1 LDGSS
6 HANDNDQRCNHAG
19 SIYIVVRAAAS
30 TVHLLSNSMTFSP
43 NHRLVT
49 VVSLTFAPF
58 FSLTAQ
64 QTYQSP
70 PPELVKILEAP
81 ANPVT
86 SISPNRRWVL
96 VTVADPRTVTI
107 SDMADSA
114 YYLAGSK
121 IRATPDYR
129 IENIGIRSGTV
140 TSIDGK
146 TVRAVEM
153 PAEGRIG
160 TAAWS
165 ADGDQ
170 LAYTTISPDKH
181 MALEILDLP
190 TGKQHYV
197 SHSGFHP
204 AAIPG
209 KIGDLDW
216 SRDGKHLAFTATT
229 NNGTE
234 LWVADVARPMWATT
248 LTKRS
253 INFTTARGNIVDDA
267 GCNWLNGKAP
277 LVCREWP
284 ANWERT
290 PPKVSD
296 VPTGVIVQE
305 SYGRSAPARTYEY
318 LLQSPTDEALFDYYF
333 TDQIYLVGLDT
344 KNTPIGEP
352 GIHKS
357 VTPSPDGKYLLVETV
372 QRPYSYQVP
381 MDVFPSR
388 TEVWDLNGKVLRE
401 IRNSRVA
408 EEAPSARDAVL
419 PGIRFVTWR
428 SDAPSTLLTVEALDN
443 GDPRNR
449 VPKRDQIS
457 FLSAPF
463 AGAPIPFVQTEYRF
477 SSLTWVAPNIAFL
490 TERLSR
496 GARTRTWMI
505 DPSTP
510 NGGTPKLVWDRST
523 EDRYSEPGS
532 WVFVQDPS
540 SDRYIPLR
548 SSDGKYLY
556 LRGSGASPE
565 GDKPF
570 LDRFDLTTAKTER
583 LWQSSAPYYEQ
594 TLQVV
599 DQNANQ
605 LITQRESPTDP
616 PNLFLRDLRSK
627 TLTPITKLG
636 DPAPYFADVKS
647 QLITYSRP
655 DGVKLS
661 ATLYLPPGYDKSQG
675 RLPFFFWA
683 YPREFQSANAASQ
696 LTGSPYQFKRPGRQ
710 NYLMLLMHGYGV
722 LDGPTMPIVGAAG
735 KESNDT
741 YVDQLVA
748 SAQAAVDKIVD
759 MGVADR
765 DRIGI
770 GGHSYGAFMTVNLLA
785 HSDIFRTGIAE
796 SGAYNRTLTP
806 FGFQSEPRTYWEA
819 PEVYNAMSPFNY
831 ANRIK
836 APVLLIHGQR
846 DDNSGTFPI
855 QSERL
860 FAAIKGNGG
869 NVRYVQLP
877 LEPHG
882 YTARET
888 QRHLLWEYIN
898 WLDKYVK
905 GAAPRTPTSATVT
918 SPAPR

>member
-1 LDGSS
+1 ML
-6 HANDNDQRCNHAG
+6 
-19 SIYIVVRAAAS
+19 
-30 TVHLLSNSMTFSP
+30 
-43 NHRLVT
+43 
-49 VVSLTFAPF
+49 APF
-58 FSLTAQ
+58 FSVPAQ

-70 PPELVKILEAP
+70 PADLVKILEAP
-81 ANPVT
+81 ANPVS
-86 SISPNRRWVL
+86 SISPNRQWIL

-121 IRATPDYR
+121 IRANPDYR
-129 IENIGIRSGTV
+129 VENIGIRSGSV
-140 TSIDGK
+140 SSIDGK
-146 TVRAVEM
+146 TVRALEM
-153 PAEGRIG
+153 PAGGRIG
-160 TAAWS
+160 GTTWS
-165 ADGDQ
+165 ADGDR
-170 LAYTTISPDKH
+170 LAYTTISNQS
-181 MALEILDLP
+181 MALAILDPSTEKVRHVSAAGLS
-190 TGKQHYV
+190 GKLR
-197 SHSGFHP
+197 
-204 AAIPG
+204 
-209 KIGDLDW
+209 DLDW
-216 SRDGKHLAFTATT
+216 SRDGKNLAFTATT
-229 NNGTE
+229 PAGTA
-234 LWVADVARPMWATT
+234 LWVADVATGAARR
-248 LTKRS
+248 LTPPTM
-253 INFTTARGNIVDDA
+253 NFTTARGFIVDDA

-277 LVCREWP
+277 LVCRLWP
-284 ANWERT
+284 ANRGA
-290 PPKVSD
+290 PPKISD

-318 LLQSPTDEALFDYYF
+318 LLQGPTDEALFDYYF
-333 TDQIYLVGLDT
+333 ADQISLVGLDG
-344 KNTPIGEP
+344 KITPIGAP
-352 GIHKS
+352 GVHKG
-357 VTPSPDGKYLLVETV
+357 VAASPDGKYLLVETV

-388 TEVWDLNGKVLRE
+388 TEVWSTNGTVVRE
-401 IRNSRVA
+401 IHNSHVA

-419 PGIRFVTWR
+419 PGIRFVNWR
-428 SDAPSTLLTVEALDN
+428 SDAPATLVMVEALDK

-449 VPKRDQIS
+449 VPKRDQVS
-457 FLSAPF
+457 LLPAPF
-463 AGAPIPFVQTEYRF
+463 AGAATPFVQTEYRF
-477 SSLTWVAPNIAFL
+477 GGLNWVAPSIAFL

-496 GARTRTWMI
+496 GARVRTWMI
-505 DPSTP
+505 DPSAP
-510 NGGTPKLVWDRST
+510 NGGTPKLLWDRST
-523 EDRYSEPGS
+523 EDRYSDPGN
-532 WVFVQDPS
+532 WVYVQDPS
-540 SDRYIPLR
+540 TERLVPLR
-548 SSDGKYLY
+548 SSDGRYLY
-556 LRGSGASPE
+556 LRGSGGSAE

-570 LDRFDLTTAKTER
+570 IDRFDLTTAKPER
-583 LWQSSAPYYEQ
+583 LWQSAAPYYEQ
-594 TLQVV
+594 VVQVV
-599 DQNANQ
+599 DKDGNRV
-605 LITQRESPTDP
+605 ITQRETPTDP
-616 PNLFLRDLRSK
+616 PNFFLRDLRNNS
-627 TLTPITKLG
+627 LTQITKLG

-647 QLITYSRP
+647 QLITYTRP

-683 YPREFQSANAASQ
+683 YPREFQSADAASQ
-696 LTGSPYQFKRPGRQ
+696 LTGSPYQFKRPARQ

-722 LDGPTMPIVGAAG
+722 LDGPTMPIVGANG
-735 KESNDT
+735 KEPNDT
-741 YVDQLVA
+741 YIDQLVA

-765 DRIGI
+765 DRVAI

-831 ANRIK
+831 ANKIK
-836 APVLLIHGQR
+836 EPVLLIHGQR

-905 GAAPRTPTSATVT
+905 NASPRTTTAATAT
-918 SPAPR
+918 SPAPK